1 MMNPYVD
8 KIINLSFHTKPLSKT
23 QEDFITDGYTPE
35 NAQELIR
42 VATKKKVLPVV
53 GKMMSRLALDSHV
66 WEEKYRFFEKRN
78 QEITRLVEDVFQ
90 AFTEAGVTRI
100 CAFENYG
107 AMLAAETDIALY
119 SSGDVDLYAQ
129 PDQKEQIIRVLAG
142 FGYKPTGD
150 VLDRRNIMTEFFAPD
165 AIVRI
170 NVAWKPLRR
179 LSMPMKA
186 DTAGYF
192 DWENMGFYKDTAI
205 RLPSPETFLYL
216 CFLRVAVHGYSRS
229 PDIRLYI
236 DTYNAT
242 HNDPNWEM
250 VMDWAK
256 ADGMA
261 TKFVTVATIAQDLIG
276 IDVPEFVMEQAKR
289 DPDCQKILDIA
300 YDFENHTLRYD
311 PSGLQL
317 IKLEAASDNFSVAAL
332 LLRMLFP
339 SPNWL
344 SEYYLTPGEKPFK
357 KYINYYRH
365 LL

>member
-1 MMNPYVD
+1 MNLYVD
-8 KIINLSFHTKPLSKT
+8 KLINMAFYTKPLSQA
-23 QEDFITDGYTPE
+23 QEDFILAGYTPE

-53 GKMMSRLALDSHV
+53 GKLMSRLGVDAQF
-66 WEEKYRFFEKRN
+66 WEEQYRFFEKRN
-78 QEITRLVEDVFQ
+78 QEITRLMAEVFQ

-107 AMLAAETDIALY
+107 AMLAADTDIALN

-129 PDQKEQIIRVLAG
+129 PDQKEQIVQVLAG
-142 FGYKPTGD
+142 FGYKPAGNVAD
-150 VLDRRNIMTEFFAPD
+150 QRNIMTEFTAPD
-165 AIVRI
+165 AIVCI

-179 LSMPMKA
+179 YALPMKA
-186 DTAGYF
+186 DTARYF

-205 RLPSPETFLYL
+205 RLPSLETFLYL

-242 HNDPNWEM
+242 RNDPNWET
-250 VMDWAK
+250 VMGWAK
-256 ADGMA
+256 ADGMT
-261 TKFVTVATIAQDLIG
+261 TKIVTVAAIAQDLIG
-276 IDVPEFVMEQAKR
+276 IDVPDFVLEQAKC

-317 IKLEAASDNFSVAAL
+317 IRLEAASDNLSVAAL
-332 LLRMLFP
+332 LLQMLFP
-339 SPNWL
+339 SSDWL
-344 SEYYLTPGEKPFK
+344 SEYYLTPGEKAFK
-357 KYINYYRH
+357 KYINYYKH